1 MCIRDRNHDHD
12 MEPDMLA
19 ETEMFAAWRN
29 EEEDGYMY
37 HIELGGL
44 TLHLTPEEWE
54 ELVILVRQAS
64 A

>member
-1 MCIRDRNHDHD
+1 MNHDHD

-19 ETEMFAAWRN
+19 ETETFAVWRN
-29 EEEDGYMY
+29 EEEDGFMY
-37 HIELGGL
+37 HIELGGI

>member
-1 MCIRDRNHDHD
+1 MNHDHD

-19 ETEMFAAWRN
+19 ETEMFAVWRN
-29 EEEDGYMY
+29 EEEDGFMY

>member
-1 MCIRDRNHDHD
+1 MNHDHD
-12 MEPDMLA
+12 IEPDMLA
-19 ETEMFAAWRN
+19 ETETFAVWRN
-29 EEEDGYMY
+29 EEEDGFMY
-37 HIELGGL
+37 HIELGGI

>member
-1 MCIRDRNHDHD
+1 MNNDHD

-19 ETEMFAAWRN
+19 ETEESGYAVWRN

-37 HIELGGL
+37 HVELGL
-44 TLHLTPEEWE
+44 ITLHLTSEEWE

>member
-1 MCIRDRNHDHD
+1 MNHDHD

-19 ETEMFAAWRN
+19 ETETFAVWRN

-37 HIELGGL
+37 HLELGGI